1 MARPKLFFSKSPL
14 LAHDAQPAIERDYR
28 IYAGYHRTCSGDFM
42 GELKVVRTTDGKIL
56 FPFDGAPEIGPFQSA
71 AEAREAARSK
81 GDETVAADLSNP
93 E

>member
-14 LAHDAQPAIERDYR
+14 TARDLQSAIETDYR
-28 IYAGYHRTCSGDFM
+28 IYAGYHRTGSGDFV
-42 GELKVVRTTDGKIL
+42 GELKVVRTTDGKVL
-56 FPFDGAPEIGPFQSA
+56 FPFDGAPGIGPFQSA

-81 GDETVAADLSNP
+81 GEETIAADLSNP